1 MNTNQITIIGAANV
15 DIHGF
20 SFDQIMPKESNPGKV
35 KFCLGGVGR
44 NISENLAR
52 AGLKPHLISSIGGD
66 ANSQWLLS
74 ACGEMGIDMSET
86 IIFPEMNASI
96 YLDIM
101 NSQGDMELAISDLV
115 VLEMMSPEHL
125 KEKYELINNSKVIV
139 LDTGVSV
146 EVIFYILEKYNHIP
160 IFIDPVSSPKC
171 KKIKNKLKGIH
182 TLKLNRLEAG
192 FLTDIKIIDKET
204 LIKSADSIID
214 QGVKRVFITLGEE
227 GVYYREGDYSNSFK
241 ANAPKIVNTT
251 GSGDAFM
258 AGTVYSFI
266 KDFDLDYTAKVASA
280 FSIITLADEN
290 TVSPN
295 ISEENILDIVSKI

>member
-1 MNTNQITIIGAANV
+1 LENNQITIIGAANI

-20 SFDQIMPKESNPGKV
+20 SFDEIMPKESNPGRV

-52 AGLKPHLISSIGGD
+52 AGGKVRLISSIGGD

-74 ACGEMGIDMSET
+74 ACSDMGIDMSET
-86 IIFPEMNASI
+86 IIFDNMNASI

-101 NSQGDMELAISDLV
+101 NANGDMEIAVSDLV
-115 VLEMMSPEHL
+115 VLEMMKPDHL
-125 KEKYELINNSKVIV
+125 KTKHEIINNSRLIV
-139 LDTGVSV
+139 LDTGVS
-146 EVIFYILEKYNHIP
+146 EDVIFHILAHYSHIP
-160 IFIDPVSSPKC
+160 IFLDPVSSPKA

-192 FLTDIKIIDKET
+192 FLADIKIVDEDT
-204 LIKSADSIID
+204 LIQAADIILS
-214 QGVKRVFITLGEE
+214 QGVKRIFITLGEK
-227 GVYYREGDYSNSFK
+227 GVYYKEGEYSNSFK
-241 ANAPKIVNTT
+241 TRAPKIVNTT

-266 KDFDLDYTAKVASA
+266 KGYDLDYTAKVASA
-280 FSIITLADEN
+280 FSIITLADES

-295 ISEENILDIVSKI
+295 ISEENIMDIVKKM